1 MVNDIN
7 ITTQVNNAMLRYVL
21 VALYGEEQYKKIY
34 DGILRDLGIR
44 IGDDKNEK
52 KTNKNNTK

>member
-44 IGDDKNEK
+44 IGDEKNEK

>member
-34 DGILRDLGIR
+34 DGILRYLGIR

>member
-7 ITTQVNNAMLRYVL
+7 ITTQVNNAMLKYVL
-21 VALYGEEQYKKIY
+21 VALYGEEQFKKIY

-44 IGDDKNEK
+44 IGDEKNEK